1 MGGAFRGRKLARRRR
16 EDSPS
21 APRAGRG
28 GGWGARGGGAD
39 GGAACGLRGGHEPR
53 GRGAWLLSAVGWGG
67 QGDCRRLAKQN
78 LRAREE
84 NGF

>member
-28 GGWGARGGGAD
+28 GGWGRAGVGRMGARRAGCAGA
-39 GGAACGLRGGHEPR
+39 REPR
-53 GRGAWLLSAVGWGG
+53 GRGAWLLAAAVAVG
-67 QGDCRRLAKQN
+67 
-78 LRAREE
+78 
-84 NGF
+84 